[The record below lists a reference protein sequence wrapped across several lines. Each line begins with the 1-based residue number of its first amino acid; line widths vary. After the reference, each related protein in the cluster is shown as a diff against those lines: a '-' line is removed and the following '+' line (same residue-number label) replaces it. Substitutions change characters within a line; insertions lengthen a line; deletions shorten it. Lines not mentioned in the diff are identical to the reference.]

1 MEINIGVILA
11 SIINTGILYIILK
24 HFFFDKV
31 KAVINER
38 EEYINKTFLEAEE
51 ATEKARAMR
60 IENEK
65 IIEELKRKSRKVTED
80 EKKKAEDIY
89 RDIVNEAK
97 RDAEIIK
104 KKARVEIERE
114 KKRNEYVLKERYVS
128 LAMELSEQLIEK
140 NIDEGKNKEL
150 IDEFIAK
157 VGE

>member
-104 KKARVEIERE
+104 KKARIEIERE
-114 KKRNEYVLKERYVS
+114 KKR
-128 LAMELSEQLIEK
+128 
-140 NIDEGKNKEL
+140 
-150 IDEFIAK
+150 
-157 VGE
+157 

>member
-104 KKARVEIERE
+104 KKARVERERE

>member
-104 KKARVEIERE
+104 KKARIEIERE